1 VIIIASEADD
11 PTGQAIL
18 AALGRYGQPCALLDT
33 SFFPQRDRIV
43 YKTSDSGHLTRSY
56 WLADEEIHLDA
67 VSALLWRRPALPK
80 ASPSIS
86 NEQVRGYID
95 ASAAEI
101 LSGLFED
108 LNCLQVPASRQVL
121 KTAHAKLPQFGLAA
135 RTGFDLPDTLITNS
149 PQEFLDFYRKH
160 NGKIITKP
168 AAVTVDSPAKGL
180 MTGYARP
187 VRPSD
192 LVHFQDLQLCPLIVQ
207 VYVEKAVEL
216 RVTVVGSDV
225 FAAEI
230 HSQAT
235 QRTKI
240 DWRRYD
246 EGNTPH
252 FEHTLPDKVSKLCL
266 AMTHSLGLV
275 YSAIDLILTPDGRY
289 IFLELNPNGQYQW
302 IEHLTGLPITDRIAR
317 LLIDHR

>member
-1 VIIIASEADD
+1 
-11 PTGQAIL
+11 
-18 AALGRYGQPCALLDT
+18 
-33 SFFPQRDRIV
+33 
-43 YKTSDSGHLTRSY
+43 
-56 WLADEEIHLDA
+56 
-67 VSALLWRRPALPK
+67 
-80 ASPSIS
+80 
-86 NEQVRGYID
+86 
-95 ASAAEI
+95 
-101 LSGLFED
+101 
-108 LNCLQVPASRQVL
+108 
-121 KTAHAKLPQFGLAA
+121 
-135 RTGFDLPDTLITNS
+135 
-149 PQEFLDFYRKH
+149 
-160 NGKIITKP
+160 
-168 AAVTVDSPAKGL
+168 
-180 MTGYARP
+180 
-187 VRPSD
+187 
-192 LVHFQDLQLCPLIVQ
+192 LCPLIVQ